1 MVATMATETPA
12 VPVTQKEDKLQKALK
27 GLVDIRKKPLL
38 LLNMDHVAPPS
49 SLLTA
54 TELRS
59 KSFSE
64 LDVVL
69 HTPGGHIETAYKI
82 VKLLRQHAK
91 KVNIIVPAY
100 AKSAGTLISLAGEN
114 LVMSTT
120 SELGPLDVQIPE
132 HQDGDVDTYK
142 SALNGYKALEQVQR
156 HAIENFDAAVQLIM
170 HRTGGRMR
178 LQDVIKFAI
187 DFSSNTSGD
196 LYRQLHPKSIAE
208 YARSLDVGEQ
218 YGTRILTRYMGWQ
231 KDKAARVIQR
241 MVYTYP
247 SHEFIIDSEEL
258 TELGFHIEAPKGDES
273 SSIETIGILLLMR
286 QLPEGQQQEVK
297 LYEFTESTSGKA
309 QNEPTKKS
317 KSRHNEKSTK
327 KTK

>member
-1 MVATMATETPA
+1 MANETPA
-12 VPVTQKEDKLQKALK
+12 IPATQPAQKEDKLQKTLKAL
-27 GLVDIRKKPLL
+27 VAVRKKPLL
-38 LLNMDHVAPPS
+38 LLNMEHVAPPS
-49 SLLTA
+49 SLLVA
-54 TELRS
+54 TELRG
-59 KSFSE
+59 KNYPE

-91 KVNIIVPAY
+91 KVNVVVPSY
-100 AKSAGTLISLAGEN
+100 AKSAGTLICLAAEN
-114 LVMSTT
+114 LIMSST

-178 LQDVIKFAI
+178 LQDIIKFAI
-187 DFSSNTSGD
+187 DFSANTSGD
-196 LYRQLHPKSIAE
+196 LYSQLHPKTIAE

-218 YGTRILTRYMGWQ
+218 YGVRILTRYMGWQ
-231 KDKAARVIQR
+231 KEKAARVIQR

-258 TELGFHIEAPKGDES
+258 TELGFHTEAPKSDEALL
-273 SSIETIGILLLMR
+273 IETLGILCMMR
-286 QLPEGQQQEVK
+286 ELPDGQQQEVK
-297 LYEFTESTSGKA
+297 LYEFTEPTSGKVQDETA
-309 QNEPTKKS
+309 KKNP
-317 KSRHNEKSTK
+317 KRNEKRTK